1 MSLDVALWALCLLLG
16 IVLQRRGGHARLNER
31 LWRAYFFSIAPAI
44 VLFAYSTVTVDR
56 SLVASLLLVAVT
68 SWAVLG
74 LALAYGAL
82 VARSR
87 AERGAIALCS
97 AWGNSAALGYPL
109 TQLAFGSHGLA
120 LQALFAQFAFG
131 VPAVAVSTTVARTYG
146 AAAERPTDT
155 RRGARLRTAL
165 LANPPLLVAVVAV
178 ALRVAGVDLRA
189 VVTPL
194 GHAAGRIT
202 GLVGF
207 LQLGLSMPLHRVAH
221 DAGDLRRAAGVLVLR
236 HAVAPLLLVASA
248 AALGVDVPAVFVLG
262 AALPVAFHLV
272 TLAAVFDV
280 RPDLV
285 RLLVVV
291 STIGGVAAIV
301 AGVAVFG

>member
-1 MSLDVALWALCLLLG
+1 MLPDVALWALCLVLG
-16 IVLQRRGGHARLNER
+16 IALQRREGSARLNER
-31 LWRAYFFSIAPAI
+31 IWRVYFLTLAPAV

-56 SLVASLLLVAVT
+56 ALVSSLVLVAAT
-68 SWAVLG
+68 SWTVLG

-109 TQLAFGSHGLA
+109 TQLAFGAHGLA

-131 VPAVAVSTTVARTYG
+131 IPAVAVSTTVARTYG
-146 AAAERPTDT
+146 AAVERPVRT
-155 RRGARLRTAL
+155 RPAHRVRAAL
-165 LANPPLLVAVVAV
+165 AANPPLLVAVVAV
-178 ALRVAGVDLRA
+178 ALRAGGADLHDAVMPIGRVAGVL
-189 VVTPL
+189 
-194 GHAAGRIT
+194 T

-221 DAGDLRRAAGVLVLR
+221 DAGDLGRAAGVLVLR
-236 HAVAPLLLVASA
+236 HAVAPLLLVGAGL
-248 AALGVDVPAVFVLG
+248 ALGVDVPGVFVLG
-262 AALPVAFHLV
+262 AAMPVAFHLV

-280 RPDLV
+280 RADLV

-291 STIGGVAAIV
+291 STIGAVAAIV
-301 AGVAVFG
+301 AGVAIFG

>member
-1 MSLDVALWALCLLLG
+1 MLRDVALWALFLVLG
-16 IVLQRRGGHARLNER
+16 IALQRREGSARLNER
-31 LWRAYFFSIAPAI
+31 IWRVYFLTLAPAV

-56 SLVASLLLVAVT
+56 QLVSSLVLVAAT

-74 LALAYGAL
+74 IALAYGAL

-109 TQLAFGSHGLA
+109 TQLAFGAHGLA

-131 VPAVAVSTTVARTYG
+131 VPAVAVSTTVARRYG
-146 AAAERPTDT
+146 AAVERPRDPRPA
-155 RRGARLRTAL
+155 RRVRAAL
-165 LANPPLLVAVVAV
+165 AANPPLVVAVAAV
-178 ALRVAGVDLRA
+178 ALRVGGADLHDTMQPVGRVAGEIV
-189 VVTPL
+189 
-194 GHAAGRIT
+194 

-207 LQLGLSMPLHRVAH
+207 FQLGLSMPLHRVAH
-221 DAGDLRRAAGVLVLR
+221 DAGDLGRAAGVLLLR
-236 HAVAPLLLVASA
+236 HAVAPLVLVGAG
-248 AALGVDVPAVFVLG
+248 AALGVDVPGVFVLG

-291 STIGGVAAIV
+291 STVGAVTAIV
-301 AGVAVFG
+301 AGVAVLG